1 MGLSSIIAVAYW
13 FWVEACYAKNG
24 FYPYPIF
31 DEAGFAG
38 RVALFVGSA
47 FIMAF
52 GVGGIKGV
60 YSIVNGGGGSVPGH
74 IKKQ

>member
-1 MGLSSIIAVAYW
+1 MYW

-38 RVALFVGSA
+38 RVGLFVGSA
-47 FIMAF
+47 FIMLF

-60 YSIVNGGGGSVPGH
+60 YSIVNGKSGGVPGH

>member
-1 MGLSSIIAVAYW
+1 LYW

-38 RVALFVGSA
+38 RVGLFVGSA
-47 FIMAF
+47 FIMAS

-60 YSIVNGGGGSVPGH
+60 YNIVNGRSGGVPGH